1 MSQDLIDNILDFS
14 LENKLRIELFKEYY
28 SKNRKNDS
36 IELLYRICGMYQFS
50 GSKIIENFLYDFIN
64 DHELSGVFKL
74 EAAQNLILYYELDED
89 YEKGDSDEDKQI
101 KDENNKIIKQR
112 NEKRIKDGYK
122 ALDIVCFELRGSD
135 ISIPCQI
142 DAICIL
148 MRNEDYKE
156 SSNKYFILLINDL
169 SIDCDYRYKTILSL
183 EKKDIKE
190 FKFFI
195 KNACLEFLNNNKNM
209 TMYRILSAQYLLQNC
224 ELEEKT
230 KIQGIL
236 LEFANDKNLDYNLRA
251 DSADT
256 LLSLGTQ
263 EYKDLARDIII
274 CLGRTGGKNKT
285 VYDNAQNVHTKEIEK
300 SVLEILN
307 VICSVKTMKINN
319 ISIDFQYIEKEIVN
333 ILSENR
339 NICKNICKNNKNLK
353 DEEFEKLEKL
363 EIKYCSDECMK
374 FCEKEDRILV
384 SLNRIFM
391 DRTLYSQ
398 FTSTLSNILVKL
410 WSYIHE
416 SEFKDEMLK
425 RLIEEL
431 DEMSGTC
438 SSGFVSRLV
447 NVLSGFDEKL
457 SIRISYEDQI
467 IANMNGRLNIRAQKI
482 LDDDSK
488 FYGINLNDFIELY
501 INSNN
506 DLRKYL
512 INEIIGDKNITFLP
526 TMKQIITKF
535 LEDDKDVKI
544 KQCIEIF
551 AENVLNEM
559 MLDSY
564 KYANRQNFSLF
575 FRTYI
580 SEIREELSEE
590 FKEILTPSEFDLCIR
605 KAISTYEGINYLI

>member
-64 DHELSGVFKL
+64 DKDLSGVFKL
-74 EAAQNLILYYELDED
+74 EAAQNLILYYDLEEE
-89 YEKGDSDEDKQI
+89 YEKGDGEEDKKI
-101 KDENNKIIKQR
+101 KDENNKLIKER
-112 NEKRIKDGYK
+112 NQKRKKEGYK
-122 ALDIVCFELRGSD
+122 SLDIVCSELRSSD

-156 SSNKYFILLINDL
+156 NSNKYFVLLIDDL

-183 EKKDIKE
+183 ERKDIKD

-195 KNACLEFLNNNKNM
+195 KNSCIKFLNNNKNM

-230 KIQGIL
+230 QVQDIL
-236 LEFANDKNLDYNLRA
+236 LDFANDEDLDYNLRA
-251 DSADT
+251 DAADT

-263 EYKDLARDIII
+263 EYKDSARDIII
-274 CLGRTGGKNKT
+274 CLGRIGGNNKT

-319 ISIDFQYIEKEIVN
+319 IPIDFHYIEKEIVN
-333 ILSENR
+333 ILNQSRNNCE
-339 NICKNICKNNKNLK
+339 NICENNKNLI
-353 DEEFEKLEKL
+353 DEDKEKLEKM
-363 EIKYCSDECMK
+363 ENKYCSEDCQK
-374 FCEKEDRILV
+374 FCKKEERIFI

-398 FTSTLSNILVKL
+398 FTSTLSNILIKL

-425 RLIEEL
+425 RLLEEL

-467 IANMNGRLNIRAQKI
+467 IANMNGRLNTRAQKI
-482 LDDDSK
+482 LEKDSIFYDDK
-488 FYGINLNDFIELY
+488 LNDVVELY

-506 DLRKYL
+506 QLRKYL
-512 INEIIGDKNITFLP
+512 ISEIIADKNITFLP
-526 TMKQIITKF
+526 TMKQLIAKF
-535 LEDDKDVKI
+535 LEEDKDIKI
-544 KQCIEIF
+544 KECVELF

-580 SEIREELSEE
+580 SDIREELFEE
-590 FKEILTPSEFDLCIR
+590 FKEVLTPTEFDLCIR
-605 KAISTYEGINYLI
+605 KAISSYEGISYLI